1 MVIRE
6 CFTIFIDFSMLSSH
20 NGGEME
26 YGFGRLIL
34 SPEPAVLSVRG
45 HCGIAMQT
53 VDAFRHG
60 SSVERRIFI
69 MSNHGLRRF
78 FNLLLAVMMVCT
90 LLPTAAFA
98 EETVEQ
104 QPVVTGEQQNV
115 LTAEGGSKEEA
126 TTEEKQEDAPK
137 TVTSLLAAPQ
147 NGADVDLGG
156 TGRHTMLFT
165 IVYHTNYP
173 NGNDTQVSV
182 TYQYRVN
189 NPGSNPCKMSSDRFK
204 SYADLGFGLSGYTY
218 LSSGSTWY
226 TDATCNQV
234 CGQITA
240 KNGNEFHLYAG
251 WKKTEPQSPDVP
263 DDSDVESLLKGK
275 VNVVCGRPSNPHQ
288 RFSYDLISGTY
299 EKGKVDG
306 DAKTGY
312 TCTVTITDF
321 EAYLTS
327 YNSDTGKTH
336 SLSPN
341 PQTVAFTL
349 KYENDKWAVQHTG
362 NINVVCEDETTYTVT
377 YTDGADGKVFADDV
391 HSGLKADVAT
401 PAFKNGTPTR
411 EGYKFS
417 GWTPAVTETVTG
429 NATYTAVWEQLPPA
443 ETFTVTYTDGAG
455 GKVFADDVHSGL
467 EAGAASPAFKGG
479 TPTRKNYIFA
489 GWSPE
494 PTRAVEG
501 NATYTAT
508 WKPDF
513 NNNGKDDDTE
523 ERYTVTYKDGV
534 SGKVFK
540 DEVHSD
546 LLPGVDTPEFD
557 GKLTRKGYTFVGWSP
572 KVSKTVTKDVTYTA
586 TWKATSSTGKDN
598 VPKTGDSGMVLIL
611 GSVMLF
617 SFCGATA
624 VYVFDRKRKQG

>member
-6 CFTIFIDFSMLSSH
+6 CFTIFIDFSRLSSY
-20 NGGEME
+20 NGGKMG

-34 SPEPAVLSVRG
+34 SPEPPVLSVRG

-60 SSVERRIFI
+60 SSVAGRIFI

-104 QPVVTGEQQNV
+104 QPVVTGERQDV
-115 LTAEGGSKEEA
+115 LTAEGGNKGEA

-226 TDATCNQV
+226 TDATCSQV

-391 HSGLKADVAT
+391 HSGLKA
-401 PAFKNGTPTR
+401 G
-411 EGYKFS
+411 
-417 GWTPAVTETVTG
+417 
-429 NATYTAVWEQLPPA
+429 A
-443 ETFTVTYTDGAG
+443 ET
-455 GKVFADDVHSGL
+455 
-467 EAGAASPAFKGG
+467 PAFKGG